1 MMNLCWVLISKE
13 PAMTLTGGQGA
24 GEQLYEKGLE
34 VAMNSE
40 LRVNPWCALTAKVV
54 NSSWVI

>member
-13 PAMTLTGGQGA
+13 PAVTLTADQGA
-24 GEQLYEKGLE
+24 GEQLHEKGLE
-34 VAMNSE
+34 VVMNSE
-40 LRVNPWCALTAKVV
+40 LKVNSWCALTAKVV